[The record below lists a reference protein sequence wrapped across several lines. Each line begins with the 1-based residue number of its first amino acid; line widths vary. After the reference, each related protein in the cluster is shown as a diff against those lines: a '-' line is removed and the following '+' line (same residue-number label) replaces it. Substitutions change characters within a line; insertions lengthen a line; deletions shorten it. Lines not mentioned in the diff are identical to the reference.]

1 MPGLDAKWAFYS
13 RSQRES
19 AAKALLYV
27 PITRDLSRRSR
38 GSPEYGGGH
47 GDSFP
52 SRVVILSGAPR

>member
-38 GSPEYGGGH
+38 GSPDYGDH
-47 GDSFP
+47 GDSFTP
-52 SRVVILSGAPR
+52 RVVILSEAPR